1 MGSWGPGRGGRG
13 ARRGPCSP
21 QEAPGGRPTPDGGRP
36 STTATGGP
44 RGAARRAPLAIR
56 TGRTAAGGRAV
67 TAVAPE
73 GRTVGME
80 GRRME
85 DRRMEGRTAAPRG
98 PGPRPRA
105 WGAGACRRGAAG
117 PRGALGLCLH
127 PAAGA
132 MDPTDPG
139 APADP
144 PGALRAG
151 RGPHTEAPRAGPQ
164 DLGPPNPQATWRR
177 FWPPRPRP
185 RPPARGAWGVLTCY
199 QRLALQF
206 SD

>member
-1 MGSWGPGRGGRG
+1 M
-13 ARRGPCSP
+13 
-21 QEAPGGRPTPDGGRP
+21 EGRP
-36 STTATGGP
+36 
-44 RGAARRAPLAIR
+44 
-56 TGRTAAGGRAV
+56 
-67 TAVAPE
+67 
-73 GRTVGME
+73 ME
-80 GRRME
+80 GRRTE
-85 DRRMEGRTAAPRG
+85 ARTEGRTAVHRG

-105 WGAGACRRGAAG
+105 WGAGACRRGAVG

-164 DLGPPNPQATWRR
+164 DLGPPKPSGNLAKILAA
-177 FWPPRPRP
+177 PP
-185 RPPARGAWGVLTCY
+185 PPPPP
-199 QRLALQF
+199 
-206 SD
+206 S